1 MQFNDILHNINVKIP
16 CQYFALQTTSNV
28 VLFSTHKVINDDI
41 NNIISDIE
49 QFCQTAGLLFMQ
61 KD

>member
-1 MQFNDILHNINVKIP
+1 MSCFL
-16 CQYFALQTTSNV
+16 
-28 VLFSTHKVINDDI
+28 STHKIIDDDI

-49 QFCQTAGLLFMQ
+49 PLCQTACLLFMQ